1 MIEIVLR
8 KIGESGDV
16 SEVILALL
24 PTMGTIDTDHSTDVI
39 ASGTASGMGIQ

>member
-16 SEVILALL
+16 SEIILALL
-24 PTMGTIDTDHSTDVI
+24 PTVGTTDAGILYD
-39 ASGTASGMGIQ
+39 ASAQE

>member
-16 SEVILALL
+16 SEMIVALL
-24 PTMGTIDTDHSTDVI
+24 PTVQCTF
-39 ASGTASGMGIQ
+39 